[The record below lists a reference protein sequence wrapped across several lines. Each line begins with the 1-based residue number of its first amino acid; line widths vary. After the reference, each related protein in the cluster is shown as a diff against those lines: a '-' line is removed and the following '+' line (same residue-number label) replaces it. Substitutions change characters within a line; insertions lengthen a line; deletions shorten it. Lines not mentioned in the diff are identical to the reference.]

1 MKVLSLFDWIACGYE
16 ALSRAWI
23 PIDAYYASEIDKY
36 AIKVAMKNHPD
47 IIQIGDVTKLTYHHW
62 SLFGSDWPDDVRS
75 IDWPFDLIIGWS
87 PCQGFSMAGKMLN
100 FSDPRSKLF
109 FEFVRL
115 VKEIKPKYF
124 LLENVKMK
132 KEYIEVIN
140 KCFATMLL
148 PNDEE
153 RDDREILDM

>member
-1 MKVLSLFDWIACGYE
+1 M
-16 ALSRAWI
+16 SRL
-23 PIDAYYASEIDKY
+23 
-36 AIKVAMKNHPD
+36 
-47 IIQIGDVTKLTYHHW
+47 GDVCQVKGENYK
-62 SLFGSDWPDDVRS
+62 D
-75 IDWPFDLIIGWS
+75 IDLIIWGS
-87 PCQGFSMAGKMLN
+87 PCQWFSMAGKMLN

-115 VKEIKPKYF
+115 VKEVKPKWF

-148 PNDEE
+148 PSDEE
-153 RDDREILDM
+153 REDWELLDE

>member
-1 MKVLSLFDWIACGYE
+1 MKVLSLFDGISCGYE
-16 ALSRAWI
+16 ALLRAWV
-23 PIDAYYASEIDKY
+23 PVDEYYASEIDKH
-36 AIKVAMKNHPD
+36 AIKVAMDNHPD
-47 IIQIGDVTKLTYHHW
+47 IIQIGDVCQVKGGDYK
-62 SLFGSDWPDDVRS
+62 D
-75 IDWPFDLIIGWS
+75 IDLIIWGS
-87 PCQGFSMAGKMLN
+87 PCQWFSMAGKMLN

-115 VKEIKPKYF
+115 VKEVKPKWF

-148 PNDEE
+148 PSDEE
-153 RDDREILDM
+153 REDWELLDE